1 MTNAQELKKML
12 EEEVIPE
19 IEEYMDEIFE
29 LIADKKST
37 KEDEAELEEVRALR
51 DDFRE
56 MLEELEADEI
66 DEEECGEI
74 IEELMAMRTGGE
86 E

>member
-1 MTNAQELKKML
+1 MTNAQELKKLL

-19 IEEYMDEIFE
+19 IEEYMDDIFE

-37 KEDEAELEEVRALR
+37 KEDEEELEETRALR

-56 MLEELEADEI
+56 MLEDLEADEI

-74 IEELMAMRTGGE
+74 IEELMEMRTGE